1 MMHGIPVICLHILQQ
16 VWQVWDALNKGG
28 DINTE
33 QMKAAA
39 AKLKEFWNYTDRR
52 DAIGANYSV
61 AMNNFASGKTAM
73 QLTTLADWL
82 SW

>member
-1 MMHGIPVICLHILQQ
+1 M
-16 VWQVWDALNKGG
+16 DALNKGG

-39 AKLKEFWNYTDRR
+39 AKLKEFWNYTTG

-61 AMNNFASGKTAM
+61 AMNN
-73 QLTTLADWL
+73 LHLVRLRW
-82 SW
+82 

>member
-1 MMHGIPVICLHILQQ
+1 MMHGIPVICLHILRQASRCG
-16 VWQVWDALNKGG
+16 ALNKGG

-39 AKLKEFWNYTDRR
+39 AKLKEFWNYTTG

-61 AMNNFASGKTAM
+61 AMNNFASGKTG
-73 QLTTLADWL
+73 DGN
-82 SW
+82 